1 MLYQVGVAEL
11 VVAMGDCMSILVQTT
26 WCGSGE
32 KRVESMS
39 ISGGRMGELDVK
51 YITLFLSP
59 TSVSLSLLPLSHCQ
73 CTTHSAFMY
82 RKQRGEIEMVP
93 GLEGILPT
101 VPLYL
106 VIIQQLAAWIMVCSK
121 YYQKVKF
128 IRLKNVTIVVLAI

>member
-1 MLYQVGVAEL
+1 
-11 VVAMGDCMSILVQTT
+11 
-26 WCGSGE
+26 
-32 KRVESMS
+32 
-39 ISGGRMGELDVK
+39 
-51 YITLFLSP
+51 
-59 TSVSLSLLPLSHCQ
+59 
-73 CTTHSAFMY
+73 MY